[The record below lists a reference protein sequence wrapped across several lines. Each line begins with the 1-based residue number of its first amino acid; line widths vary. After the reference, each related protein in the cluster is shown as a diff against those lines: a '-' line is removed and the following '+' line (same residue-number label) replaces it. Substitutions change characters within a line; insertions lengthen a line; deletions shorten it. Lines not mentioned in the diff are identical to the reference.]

1 VVGVS
6 DPSTT
11 DTDRDLVYVDGWPD
25 RLFGNVLHD
34 GPDGQCIYIYAG
46 IEERCPNDPVAW
58 THFNGKPIEMCAE
71 HCPVDVPEPP
81 STEQQELVTDGGVDQ
96 PDSDRIPDP
105 ALAAAKAVA
114 EDHGGTYT
122 TDEPCVEDHPG
133 FGTAKICLPKGGHS
147 ILEDLAERGCRVCEV
162 YGDPDCY
169 GAGHETAVYIE
180 HEAAGTEQPEQHENH
195 PDEIYQAI
203 FSLTL
208 ELHKEGYSRRGIVDR
223 LREIADRYED
233 YWEGKDAYDQA
244 PHEKDVVFPGDY
256 DE

>member
-71 HCPVDVPEPP
+71 HCPVDVPELP
-81 STEQQELVTDGGVDQ
+81 STEQQELVTDGGQPAGGSEQLTVGDMVSVGASERVD
-96 PDSDRIPDP
+96 
-105 ALAAAKAVA
+105 
-114 EDHGGTYT
+114 
-122 TDEPCVEDHPG
+122 
-133 FGTAKICLPKGGHS
+133 
-147 ILEDLAERGCRVCEV
+147 
-162 YGDPDCY
+162 
-169 GAGHETAVYIE
+169 
-180 HEAAGTEQPEQHENH
+180 
-195 PDEIYQAI
+195 
-203 FSLTL
+203 
-208 ELHKEGYSRRGIVDR
+208 GIR
-223 LREIADRYED
+223 LRVTGLEYAIADIEFED
-233 YWEGKDAYDQA
+233 GGDTR
-244 PHEKDVVFPGDY
+244 VVFTREQAEAFREQIADTYRMHDENTGGQPGDC